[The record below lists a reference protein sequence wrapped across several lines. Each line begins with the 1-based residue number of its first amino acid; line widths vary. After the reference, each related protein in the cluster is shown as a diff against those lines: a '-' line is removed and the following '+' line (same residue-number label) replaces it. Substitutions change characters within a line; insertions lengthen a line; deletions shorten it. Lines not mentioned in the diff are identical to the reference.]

1 MIQIPYTLRT
11 LAGEEETRM
20 GERLFRAGRVRITE
34 KSAKLL
40 RCQVVAAI
48 RYATSGF
55 YASAMKEFAQWEVS
69 PQMAPLKARLDA
81 MAARYEEAVATVTG
95 HESQEL
101 IDLTAR
107 RLVEMAGY
115 IIMGYLLLQDATAN
129 AELFATSANVFVRWA
144 EAEVDKHAGYISR
157 INPDEMA
164 YFRRY

>member
-1 MIQIPYTLRT
+1 
-11 LAGEEETRM
+11 
-20 GERLFRAGRVRITE
+20 
-34 KSAKLL
+34 
-40 RCQVVAAI
+40 
-48 RYATSGF
+48 
-55 YASAMKEFAQWEVS
+55 
-69 PQMAPLKARLDA
+69 MAPLKARLDA
-81 MAARYEEAVATVTG
+81 MTARYEEAVATVTG

-157 INPDEMA
+157 ITVDELA
-164 YFRRY
+164 YYRKA

>member
-1 MIQIPYTLRT
+1 
-11 LAGEEETRM
+11 
-20 GERLFRAGRVRITE
+20 
-34 KSAKLL
+34 
-40 RCQVVAAI
+40 
-48 RYATSGF
+48 
-55 YASAMKEFAQWEVS
+55 
-69 PQMAPLKARLDA
+69 
-81 MAARYEEAVATVTG
+81 

-157 INPDEMA
+157 LTPSDIA
-164 YFRRY
+164 CFIKV